1 MSRHPP
7 NHVSLPVRRYT
18 GDKAGESVH
27 NVAVETPVALVYQG
41 LSHVVMMATPDDLT
55 DFGLGFSLSER
66 ILASA
71 EELKSIEAVPVDKG
85 IVLRMTIPHERFQAI
100 FDQHRHLPGRTG
112 CGLCGVESLEQ
123 AVPDLP
129 QVPQNGQ
136 VIKPQAVYQAFERLH
151 AFQPEKRATG
161 AVHAAAWCTPDGEIQ
176 VVREDVGRHNA
187 LDKLI
192 GAMAGAGLS
201 FGDGFCLITSRC
213 SYEMVQKAVQMG
225 MPMIAAI
232 SAPTTFAVDL
242 AERHNLTLLALA
254 RQQTFT
260 VFAHG
265 HRVADHPAKVATEE
279 SSQA

>member
-1 MSRHPP
+1 MSRHPR
-7 NHVSLPVRRYT
+7 NHISLPVRRHT
-18 GDKAGESVH
+18 GDKVSESEH
-27 NVAVETPVALVYQG
+27 TVAVETPVALVYQG

-71 EELKSIEAVPVDKG
+71 EELKSIEAVPADKG
-85 IVLRMTIPHERFQAI
+85 IVLRMTIPPERFQAI

-123 AVPDLP
+123 AVPELP
-129 QVPQNGQ
+129 QVPQGGQ
-136 VIKPQAVYQAFERLH
+136 VIEPKAVYKAFERLH
-151 AFQPEKRATG
+151 AFQPEKHATG
-161 AVHAAAWCTPDGEIQ
+161 AVHAAAWCTPDGDIQ

-192 GAMAGAGLS
+192 GAMARARFS
-201 FGDGFCLITSRC
+201 FSDGFCLITSRC

-254 RQQTFT
+254 RKQTFT
-260 VFAHG
+260 VFTHG
-265 HRVADHPAKVATEE
+265 HRVAEHPAKVTNEE
-279 SSQA
+279 SVQA

>member
-7 NHVSLPVRRYT
+7 NHVSLPIRRHT
-18 GDKAGESVH
+18 GDKTSESEH
-27 NVAVETPVALVYQG
+27 TVAVETPVALVYQG
-41 LSHVVMMATPDDLT
+41 LSHVVMMATPDDLA

-66 ILASA
+66 ILAA
-71 EELKSIEAVPVDKG
+71 PEELTSIEAVPADKG

-123 AVPDLP
+123 AVPELP
-129 QVPQNGQ
+129 QVPQGGQ
-136 VIKPQAVYQAFERLH
+136 VFESTSVYRAFELLH

-161 AVHAAAWCTPDGEIQ
+161 AVHAAAWCTPDGDIQ

-192 GAMAGAGLS
+192 GAMARAGIS
-201 FGDGFCLITSRC
+201 FSDGFCLITSRC

-232 SAPTTFAVDL
+232 SAPTSFAVDL

-254 RQQTFT
+254 RHETFT
-260 VFAHG
+260 VFTHG
-265 HRVADHPAKVATEE
+265 YRVSERPVEVVIDEPM
-279 SSQA
+279 QA

>member
-1 MSRHPP
+1 MSRHPQ
-7 NHVSLPVRRYT
+7 NHISLPVRRHT
-18 GDKAGESVH
+18 GDKVSESEH
-27 NVAVETPVALVYQG
+27 TVAVETPVALVYQG

-71 EELKSIEAVPVDKG
+71 EELKSIEAVPADKG
-85 IVLRMTIPHERFQAI
+85 IVLRMTIPPERFQAI

-123 AVPDLP
+123 AVPELP
-129 QVPQNGQ
+129 QVPQDRQ
-136 VIKPQAVYQAFERLH
+136 IIEPKAVYQAFERLH

-161 AVHAAAWCTPDGEIQ
+161 AVHAAAWCTPDGDIQ

-192 GAMAGAGLS
+192 GAMARAGLS
-201 FGDGFCLITSRC
+201 FSAGFCLITSRC

-265 HRVADHPAKVATEE
+265 HRVADNPAKVATEE
-279 SSQA
+279 SSPA